1 MKFFTKRLPVILVV
15 LSVAAV
21 VLTGC
26 GNVSN
31 TNSAVTAKVV
41 VEESVAAME
50 KMMAQPTT
58 VSQANVIGPRYSVVM
73 PNSKVDYESTRQGM
87 IGASSLTMYM
97 AEYLAQNDIL
107 KEGKTYTDVVEEANL
122 KFVFLMENTNEGIQ
136 IKMNQYTDDT
146 MDGDMLLDFQYDYN
160 AMQPTKSI
168 FAQFAENG
176 VLVIL
181 FNYKTNEAVE
191 FWLEVDTEMNET
203 FKKSMEEKNMSF
215 DKFSEY
221 DISEYTIAEG
231 NFKTQ
236 NIEAYKYSV
245 DMDESKAHYLKESVD
260 EETITKLFNAVYA
273 QVKDYCKSPEVM
285 DTTNAEDKEFYKEMY
300 LYANSKAMELAGIPM
315 PEDMPET
322 MPE

>member
-31 TNSAVTAKVV
+31 VNGAVTAKVV
-41 VEESVAAME
+41 VEQSVAAME

-58 VSQANVIGPRYSVVM
+58 VSQDNVIGPRYSVL
-73 PNSKVDYESTRQGM
+73 PNWEVDYEQIRKDFV
-87 IGASSLTMYM
+87 GAPAMAMYM

-107 KEGKTYTDVVEEANL
+107 EEGKTYIDYSPEGANGV
-122 KFVFLMENTNEGIQ
+122 KSEFVFCMENMNDGITIKITADQNTN
-136 IKMNQYTDDT
+136 T
-146 MDGDMLLDFQYDYN
+146 MLYFYYDYN
-160 AMQPTKSI
+160 SMQPTKSI

-191 FWLEVDTEMNET
+191 FWLVVDSKMNET

-221 DISEYTIAEG
+221 DISEYTIAKG
-231 NFKTQ
+231 NFQTQ
-236 NIEAYKYSV
+236 NIGAYKYSV
-245 DMDESKAHYLKESVD
+245 EINDDSVD
-260 EETITKLFNAVYA
+260 KLENPVDETTVTELFNAVYA
-273 QVKDYCKSPEVM
+273 QVKEYLEEPKKLN
-285 DTTNAEDKEFYKEMY
+285 TTSAESKTFFERMMWYAMY
-300 LYANSKAMELAGIPM
+300 ESYTLAGLPL
-315 PEDMPET
+315 PEGMPET